1 MPACRHLYLASA
13 LLALG
18 LMSDVFSQTTNSLAP
33 PDKAAA
39 KAPSASTP
47 IYRLD
52 TESGAVRF
60 GDGQRGRRPPSGQTQ
75 ASNPSSTA
83 GGAGAETI
91 DKAEQRIPQ
100 TLRHRERAVSKSDL
114 RPIATPT
121 PGVSVERVIVT
132 PSTGEEPAPSPPP
145 QREVTGGFTRP
156 VADAATTKDSKP
168 SAK

>member
-1 MPACRHLYLASA
+1 MPAYRHLYLASA

-18 LMSDVFSQTTNSLAP
+18 LTSDVFSQTTKPLAP

-39 KAPSASTP
+39 KPLSASTP

-100 TLRHRERAVSKSDL
+100 TLRHRERAVTKSDL
-114 RPIATPT
+114 RPIAAPT
-121 PGVSVERVIVT
+121 PGVSVERVTVT
-132 PSTGEEPAPSPPP
+132 PSAEEEPAPSSPP
-145 QREVTGGFTRP
+145 QQKVTGGFTP
-156 VADAATTKDSKP
+156 PAEDETKTQDSKP
-168 SAK
+168 SAQ